1 MTSKQDGIAI
11 RNGRVLTPDGLIE
24 TDVLIADDRV
34 SSLGGS
40 FDAEHTVDAAG
51 AWVGPGLVDLH
62 VHFREPGQ
70 EWKEDIASGSRAA
83 AAGGYTAVVTMP
95 NTDPPIDA
103 GHRARYITDRGR
115 QIGLCEVMVAG
126 AITMGRSGETLS
138 HLDEMWD
145 AGVRM
150 FTDDGTCVDDSGL
163 LRLAMEYLAER
174 GGVIAQHP
182 EDRGLARGGHM
193 HEGPISSRLGI
204 PGLPSI
210 AEEVVVARDLALARL
225 TGVRYHV
232 QHVSSSGTIPLI
244 RRARHEGVEV
254 TAEVTPH
261 HVFFDHERVITME
274 PRFKMYPPLR
284 ARADVV
290 ALREALIEGLIDAVA
305 TDHAPHSAFETEV
318 TFEEAPRGVIGLET
332 AAAAINTAAGMEAGP
347 FFSRMS
353 TRPALIGGFGRQGH
367 LVSEAAPANLMVF
380 DPAVSWTPSAFVS
393 KAANSPFLGVEL
405 RGRVLATIFEGRM
418 TYNARIS
425 PHRT

>member
-1 MTSKQDGIAI
+1 MTSMQKGIAV
-11 RNGRVLTPDGLIE
+11 RNGRVLTADGLIE
-24 TDVLIADDRV
+24 TDVLIDDDRV
-34 SSLGGS
+34 TSLGGS
-40 FDAEHTVDAAG
+40 FDAEQTIDAAG

-115 QIGLCEVMVAG
+115 QIGLCEVMAAG

-150 FTDDGTCVDDSGL
+150 FTDDGTSVDDSGL
-163 LRLAMEYLAER
+163 LAPGDGVRGRARWCHCPTRRRPRAGTRRPHARGPDFVPARHPGLTGGRRR
-174 GGVIAQHP
+174 GGRRSRPRPGAS
-182 EDRGLARGGHM
+182 DRG
-193 HEGPISSRLGI
+193 
-204 PGLPSI
+204 
-210 AEEVVVARDLALARL
+210 EVPRPARL
-225 TGVRYHV
+225 LERNDPTHQAGR
-232 QHVSSSGTIPLI
+232 S
-244 RRARHEGVEV
+244 EGVEV

-261 HVFFDHERVITME
+261 HVSFDHERVISME

-284 ARADVV
+284 APADVA
-290 ALREALIEGLIDAVA
+290 ALRDALIEGLIDAVA

-332 AAAAINTAAGMEAGP
+332 AAAAINTAAGMEAGD
-347 FFSRMS
+347 FFARMS
-353 TRPALIGGFGRQGH
+353 IQPALIGGFGRQGH
-367 LVSEAAPANLMVF
+367 LVSEGSPANLMVF

-393 KAANSPFLGVEL
+393 KAAELAISGYGVAGPGSGDDL
-405 RGRVLATIFEGRM
+405 RGTHDLRRP
-418 TYNARIS
+418 NS